1 MFDFII
7 ENMAKLFVKD
17 YSKDEYFMRNLITP
31 DKGEFSQEYPFNL
44 NESNEKEE

>member
-17 YSKDEYFMRNLITP
+17 YSKDEYFMCNLITP
-31 DKGEFSQEYPFNL
+31 DKGEFSQKSPFNL
-44 NESNEKEE
+44 NESN